1 MKEKIVYVFA
11 SKRHELIK
19 TVVVKKHLGLY
30 TLKGI
35 AGTYEGDELFKS
47 EEEAKASFKLID
59 LSK

>member
-1 MKEKIVYVFA
+1 MYVFA